1 MEDFAFIQD
10 MIAQLKNAEQLKGTV
25 VVNSQQIVGDVSE
38 RGEPSLAARLSRDEH
53 GAMVRHYLE
62 AAKRGETVPE
72 DAAKTEEMNNAVAE
86 KYVDELLNKFFG
98 DK

>member
-1 MEDFAFIQD
+1 
-10 MIAQLKNAEQLKGTV
+10 
-25 VVNSQQIVGDVSE
+25 
-38 RGEPSLAARLSRDEH
+38 
-53 GAMVRHYLE
+53 MVRHYLE